1 MAKGIK
7 GIIVEIG
14 GDTSALEKALSKV
27 NSKSGSLSKELKG
40 INSLLKLD
48 PSNVE
53 LLNQKQTILNESIET
68 TQDKLTQ
75 LKKIKEEADKKMAD
89 GTKISEENYR
99 NLQREIINTQNKLNS
114 LTDDLKQF
122 NVANSNITKAGK
134 KVEEYGKKIENAGNK
149 VDELGN
155 KLSVISGAAVAGGAV
170 LANSAMG
177 LEDAVAK
184 YVATTNIAEG
194 ETEKYKQVLENI
206 NNNNYGEG
214 YEDIADAMSNVTM
227 QLKDLNN
234 TDLQNI
240 TEKAIAFR
248 DMFGYEVSES
258 IRAVKAL
265 MDNFKISADEAFNLL
280 AEGKK
285 QGLDFSNELLDNVNE
300 YSVQFNKL
308 GLTAEDMFNIFK
320 TGAENGAFNLDKIG
334 DAVKEFSIRAIDGS
348 NTTIDGFKRI
358 GLNADTMAKKF
369 ANGGEEA
376 KQAFIEVVNRL
387 GSMDDK
393 VSQSIAGV
401 DLFGTMWED
410 LGPTVITSFSKM
422 DNGISQSSDSMQK
435 SINELYDTTKKKA
448 ERQLKRLQSLGADFG
463 EEMLPVL
470 EDLIDLAEGFIE
482 KLEDMSDEEKENIVK
497 IGLLVAGIGPLTK
510 ILGTATKGIGTF
522 TQAIGVMTGKTE
534 TTNASVNNLAKGLAF
549 LKSPLGIILA
559 SVVAATATVAL
570 FTDEINKNNQ
580 AIAKTSTETKKAS
593 EEMTAY
599 RQNLDETKNAELSQ
613 AENTSKLSNE
623 LKTLVDEN
631 GKVKDGYKDRVNFI
645 LNELNNALG
654 TEYKMTGDVIDNYKE
669 LTQSIDDL
677 ILKKQASAIL
687 ENEEAKYNK
696 AIEEKTNAYENMIKS
711 EKELAQ
717 AREDL
722 LDIEKKLN
730 NEEAKRTPQL
740 YSQYQTQLD
749 MQKKVVEEAQKNV
762 ETSKNTYQTYLDDI
776 ATYQNDFEIVAS
788 GNNEKIKEMITSRSY
803 TYQQSSNDIG
813 EAINHNIQQ
822 VQNEMQYYKE
832 AREQDLQNQDQVNA
846 EKNQKQIEAGQK
858 QLETLA
864 QQLAQMT
871 STTEELTPQQVE
883 AWKNLANNSYDVYSQ
898 TISQMAPEM
907 QQKIQETTGV
917 IANDETMKTEAKK
930 LGSDTAEAFK
940 ESSNAEQQGKGF
952 LQGILSGL
960 RNNFLQNKIV
970 NEASSLGDKISS
982 AAAKSKVSTS
992 ALPGHKTGLDYVPYD
1007 NYIARLHKGER
1018 VLTAKENK
1026 QLMSLDKMRRF
1037 SQTGLGGLTKQ
1048 ISKNTTN
1055 YVTLQPQFYLQ
1066 SMTEAEMKK
1075 CSDYMQKELAKYL

>member
-1 MAKGIK
+1 MSKGIK

-48 PSNVE
+48 PSNIE

-99 NLQREIINTQNKLNS
+99 NLQREIINTENKLNS
-114 LTDDLKQF
+114 LTEELKQF
-122 NVANSNITKAGK
+122 NVANSNITKAGR
-134 KVEEYGKKIENAGNK
+134 KVEEYGKKIGNVGKK

-155 KLSVISGAAVAGGAV
+155 KLSIISGATVAGGTI
-170 LANSAMG
+170 LTNSAMG

-214 YEDIADAMSNVTM
+214 YEDIANAMSNVTM
-227 QLKDLNN
+227 QLKGLNE

-248 DMFGYEVSES
+248 DMFGYDVSES

-280 AEGKK
+280 TEGKK

-320 TGAENGAFNLDKIG
+320 TGSENGAFNLDKIG

-358 GLNADTMAKKF
+358 GLNADEMAKKF

-387 GSMDDK
+387 GSMDNK
-393 VSQSIAGV
+393 VSQSVAGV

-435 SINELYDTTKKKA
+435 SIDELYNTTKKKA

-482 KLEDMSDEEKENIVK
+482 KLEGMSDEEKENIVK
-497 IGLLVAGIGPLTK
+497 IGLLVAGMGPLTK
-510 ILGTATKGIGTF
+510 ILGTTTKGVGKVAEGIGIF
-522 TQAIGVMTGKTE
+522 TQAIEVARGKT
-534 TTNASVNNLAKGLAF
+534 TSSVTSVNNLAKAFSAITSPAGLAT
-549 LKSPLGIILA
+549 SIISVAMIGIV
-559 SVVAATATVAL
+559 S
-570 FTDEINKNNQ
+570 
-580 AIAKTSTETKKAS
+580 AI
-593 EEMTAY
+593 
-599 RQNLDETKNAELSQ
+599 KNAEAITTEAFSDMATGASDFITGISNAESYLESFDSTLFASSEEQKNLQDNMSEVQDGITKICKTASDERRNYTQEEIKQLDEYFTKLRELNQKELEIQQEISGAISQ
-613 AENTSKLSNE
+613 QAISNAETFKGSAEEYKVVAQNWINTATQQKEKIINLANQQSIEEIALLNQRYATEASRQTEEYQNEYNRIIAQKEEKIAQANDEVAQISKVYADGYTERLNISDLFNQKVQTDLALSNLSIE
-623 LKTLVDEN
+623 DEN
-631 GKVKDGYKDRVNFI
+631 QRHTNRLKEIQDNWNKGYYF
-645 LNELNNALG
+645 
-654 TEYKMTGDVIDNYKE
+654 TE
-669 LTQSIDDL
+669 
-677 ILKKQASAIL
+677 SAMH
-687 ENEEAKYNK
+687 K
-696 AIEEKTNAYENMIKS
+696 AIEQENNSHKERTAEIWRAIVENMS
-711 EKELAQ
+711 ESEREQLGSWIAMQAQTELYGGKI
-717 AREDL
+717 D
-722 LDIEKKLN
+722 D
-730 NEEAKRTPQL
+730 
-740 YSQYQTQLD
+740 
-749 MQKKVVEEAQKNV
+749 EAQKMIDSITESFNEMPK
-762 ETSKNTYQTYLDDI
+762 ETQSTMKDALEPMMTEMENKEPSLFAKASGIASGIISRLNKAFNFNGSSKNSTLD
-776 ATYQNDFEIVAS
+776 
-788 GNNEKIKEMITSRSY
+788 
-803 TYQQSSNDIG
+803 
-813 EAINHNIQQ
+813 
-822 VQNEMQYYKE
+822 
-832 AREQDLQNQDQVNA
+832 
-846 EKNQKQIEAGQK
+846 
-858 QLETLA
+858 
-864 QQLAQMT
+864 
-871 STTEELTPQQVE
+871 
-883 AWKNLANNSYDVYSQ
+883 
-898 TISQMAPEM
+898 
-907 QQKIQETTGV
+907 
-917 IANDETMKTEAKK
+917 
-930 LGSDTAEAFK
+930 
-940 ESSNAEQQGKGF
+940 
-952 LQGILSGL
+952 
-960 RNNFLQNKIV
+960 
-970 NEASSLGDKISS
+970 
-982 AAAKSKVSTS
+982 
-992 ALPGHKTGLDYVPYD
+992 LPGHKTGLDYVPYD

-1026 QLMSLDKMRRF
+1026 QLMSLEKMRNF
-1037 SQTGLGGLTKQ
+1037 SQTRLGGLTKQ
-1048 ISKNTTN
+1048 ISKSTTN
-1055 YVTLQPQFYLQ
+1055 YITLQPQFYPQ
-1066 SMTEAEMKK
+1066 SMTEAEIKK
-1075 CSDYMQKELAKYL
+1075 CSEYIQKDLAKYL